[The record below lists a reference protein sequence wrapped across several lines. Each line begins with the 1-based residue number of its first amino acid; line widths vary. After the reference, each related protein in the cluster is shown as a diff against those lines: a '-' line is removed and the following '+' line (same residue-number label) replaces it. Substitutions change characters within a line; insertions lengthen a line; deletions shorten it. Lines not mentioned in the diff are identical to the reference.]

1 MERLYQT
8 TEQRQIILDWLNSE
22 KTTLAVANKY
32 AFSQATVSILKR
44 KIDNDYTT
52 LMKAR
57 VWKAVAE
64 WKRNK
69 SGQAEAEQLEFL
81 GMPPT
86 RESIL
91 KELINKE
98 LEVAGEDR
106 LERIYKAI
114 LQA

>member
-8 TEQRQIILDWLNSE
+8 TEQRQLIVDWLNSN
-22 KTTLAVANKY
+22 TTVHLALLY
-32 AFSQATVSILKR
+32 ALSQSTISIIKR
-44 KIDNDYTT
+44 NLDKDYTT
-52 LMKAR
+52 LMKQR

-64 WKRNK
+64 WKRS
-69 SGQAEAEQLEFL
+69 SGKDDMEQLEFL

-98 LEVAGEDR
+98 LEVAGEDK

>member
-8 TEQRQIILDWLNSE
+8 TEQRQMILDWLNSE
-22 KTTLAVANKY
+22 KTTLAIANKY
-32 AFSQATVSILKR
+32 ALSQSTVSILKR
-44 KIDNDYTT
+44 NVDKEYSA

-57 VWKAVAE
+57 VIKAVAE

-114 LQA
+114 ITA

>member
-8 TEQRQIILDWLNSE
+8 TEQRQLIVDWLNSE
-22 KTTLAVANKY
+22 KTTLAIANKY
-32 AFSQATVSILKR
+32 AFSQATIYLLKR
-44 KIDNDYTT
+44 NIDKECTT
-52 LMKAR
+52 MLKAR
-57 VWKAVAE
+57 VIKAVTE

-98 LEVAGEDR
+98 LETAGEDK